1 VRQRRPPL
9 PRAAGV
15 PGRVGAPRRLG
26 AGPAP
31 GPPERQHR
39 VGTRLGRPARGE
51 HLPRGRVAVGAP
63 DHRLRRG
70 RGLLPG
76 TRRDGRARDADAD
89 RPLLHPGPPAGTR
102 PEHRVRT
109 VRVRALEP
117 FRRPDRLQRRRRRDR
132 HPREQ
137 RRVGARAER
146 EPRLHPHGQHGDH
159 QPDQGAPAG
168 DARRHRPLSS
178 ERAQKGH
185 PTMRIGIFAGDTA
198 GRTIDDVVAEAR
210 GVAEDGFAGYWIPN
224 IFGLDALTVLA
235 VVGREVPRIE
245 LGTAVV
251 PTYPRHAMTMAQTAL
266 TVQAITGNRLALG
279 IGLSHQFVVEGMW
292 GLSFERPVRHMRE
305 YLEILTSLVRTG
317 KVDFDGETMHAHG
330 GLNAAGAEPV
340 PILLAALGT
349 RMLELAGG
357 VADGTVTWMTGPDT
371 LATHTV
377 PTITHAAEAAGR
389 PAPRIAAGLPV
400 LVTDDVE

>member
-1 VRQRRPPL
+1 
-9 PRAAGV
+9 
-15 PGRVGAPRRLG
+15 
-26 AGPAP
+26 
-31 GPPERQHR
+31 
-39 VGTRLGRPARGE
+39 
-51 HLPRGRVAVGAP
+51 
-63 DHRLRRG
+63 
-70 RGLLPG
+70 
-76 TRRDGRARDADAD
+76 
-89 RPLLHPGPPAGTR
+89 
-102 PEHRVRT
+102 
-109 VRVRALEP
+109 
-117 FRRPDRLQRRRRRDR
+117 
-132 HPREQ
+132 
-137 RRVGARAER
+137 
-146 EPRLHPHGQHGDH
+146 
-159 QPDQGAPAG
+159 
-168 DARRHRPLSS
+168 
-178 ERAQKGH
+178 
-185 PTMRIGIFAGDTA
+185 MRIGIFAGDTA

-400 LVTDDVE
+400 LVTDDVEAGRARAASVFKVYGSVPSYRAMLDREGAAGPADIAVVGDEAAVRGRLEEAAATGVTELVAVEFASHKSPDRARTRDLLRSLL